1 MSTKHVFP
9 SYTRLEH
16 IADACVHAVS
26 VLFSIAAA
34 ALLLIGAIE
43 TLPAAIFIGLIVYS
57 VGLVST
63 FVASAA
69 YNLVPHHGL
78 KEILRRLD
86 HAAIFV
92 MIAGS
97 YTPFALVVGGAAGHA
112 MLLAVWAI
120 AAAGVAMVL
129 RFPRWFGKLSVLLY
143 LSRGWIVLLALNS
156 IVASL
161 PSQAFVMLARGRHCL
176 HARRRFPSHGAV
188 ALRQRN
194 LAHLRSRRR
203 SLPVHCGQSR
213 RHASAREVGF
223 KWRGSHGRRRFS
235 QADTQKVLWVWRRQS
250 AHTHCRSSGGQNARA
265 RPSELSLASLPP
277 EIGRLTALQELYLS
291 FNQLTNLRPEIG
303 RLTAL
308 QKLDLSGNQLT
319 SLPPEIGRLTALQ
332 ELDLSANQLTS
343 LPPEIG
349 RLTAPRARSPVPD
362 PARR

>member
-1 MSTKHVFP
+1 MSHPQHVFP
-9 SYTRLEH
+9 SYTRPEH

-34 ALLLIGAIE
+34 TLLLIGAIG

-57 VGLVST
+57 IELVGM
-63 FVASAA
+63 FAASAA

-97 YTPFALVVGGAAGHA
+97 YTPFALVVGGGAGHA

-120 AAAGVAMVL
+120 AVAGVAMEL
-129 RFPRWFGKLSVLLY
+129 RFPRRFDKLSVLLY
-143 LSRGWIVLLALNS
+143 LFQGWIVLLALNS

-161 PSQAFVMLARGRHCL
+161 PSSSVRHAACGRHCL

-188 ALRQRN
+188 ALPQRD

-213 RHASAREVGF
+213 RHASAREVGV
-223 KWRGSHGRRRFS
+223 RVATE
-235 QADTQKVLWVWRRQS
+235 QD
-250 AHTHCRSSGGQNARA
+250 
-265 RPSELSLASLPP
+265 
-277 EIGRLTALQELYLS
+277 Y
-291 FNQLTNLRPEIG
+291 
-303 RLTAL
+303 
-308 QKLDLSGNQLT
+308 
-319 SLPPEIGRLTALQ
+319 
-332 ELDLSANQLTS
+332 
-343 LPPEIG
+343 
-349 RLTAPRARSPVPD
+349 
-362 PARR
+362 